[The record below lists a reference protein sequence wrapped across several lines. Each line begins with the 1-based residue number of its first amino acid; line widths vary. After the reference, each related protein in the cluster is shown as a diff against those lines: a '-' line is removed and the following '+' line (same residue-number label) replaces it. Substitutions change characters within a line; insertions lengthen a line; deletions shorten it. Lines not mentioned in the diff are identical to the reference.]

1 MVSTEEHQVRLAETG
16 HAFNVAAEVFTEA
29 TETRREAIIAAARDG
44 WTPAEIARAADASHE
59 TVRRVVRAA
68 GL

>member
-1 MVSTEEHQVRLAETG
+1 VVSDEHSERLASTG
-16 HAFNVAAEVFTEA
+16 RAFNEAAEA
-29 TETRREAIIAAARDG
+29 IAEAIEARRAAILAAARDG
-44 WTPAEIARAADASHE
+44 WTPAQIATAADASHE